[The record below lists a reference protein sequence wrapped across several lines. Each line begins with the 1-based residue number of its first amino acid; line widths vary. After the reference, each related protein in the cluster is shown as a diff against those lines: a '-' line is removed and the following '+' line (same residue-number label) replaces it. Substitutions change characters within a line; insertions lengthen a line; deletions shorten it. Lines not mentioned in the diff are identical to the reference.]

1 MPTLQADDIVDL
13 VKTTQRD
20 LGELKWTEIAT
31 DLQEHI
37 ALPSLLSAEKVAFD
51 SGYGIQW
58 NLMTEFSGAAKDAGL
73 YAVDNVNVQDVMQ
86 TAFIPWRHVS
96 SSYAIERRE
105 IAMNRE
111 PRRIVDLVKVRR
123 ADAMLG
129 LAEHM
134 ERRFW
139 AAPTAPNDDRMYG
152 VGYWIVYNA
161 TKGFNGQ
168 NPTGFSDVAGLDSS
182 TAQFQRWRNFSANYT
197 DISQADLVTK
207 WREAAVK
214 TNFKPLAA
222 MNQPSYAGADRY
234 GYYTN
239 YNVLGQLETL
249 ITQQNDNLGND
260 IAPKD
265 GQVIFRRIPVTYVP
279 YLDQV
284 TNDPI
289 YGINWSVFQ
298 PVFLSGEYMRE
309 TGPEVASNQHTV
321 MNTFIDCTLNIRCT
335 NRRRLFVLAKGA
347 PVFPA

>member
-1 MPTLQADDIVDL
+1 MPTLQADDLIDL

-31 DLQEHI
+31 DLQEHV
-37 ALPSLLSAEKVAFD
+37 ALPNLLSTEKVAFD

-58 NLMTEFSGAAKDAGL
+58 NLMTEFSGAARDTGL

-86 TAFIPWRHVS
+86 TAYIPWRHVT

-139 AAPTAPNDDRMYG
+139 QAPTAPNDDRLFG
-152 VGYWIVYNA
+152 CGYWMVYNA

-182 TAQFQRWRNFSANYT
+182 TSAFSRWRNFTAQYTDVSAN
-197 DISQADLVTK
+197 DLITK

-214 TNFKPLAA
+214 TNFKPLAS
-222 MNQPSYAGADRY
+222 MNQPSYSGADRY

-239 YNVLGQLETL
+239 YNVLGQLETIL
-249 ITQQNDNLGND
+249 TTQNDNLGND

-265 GQVIFRRIPVTYVP
+265 GQVVFRRVPVTYVP
-279 YLDQV
+279 YLDV
-284 TNDPI
+284 ATGDPI

-309 TGPEVASNQHTV
+309 TGPETASNQHTV

-335 NRRRLFVLAKGA
+335 NRRRLFLLAKSA
-347 PVFPA
+347 PTFAS